1 MEKRPS
7 EVFLALWRFR
17 TTHDDEETPE
27 DFALCADA
35 WRKIQSLEE
44 IYAEASERARKQYTI
59 PADKQ
64 WPEWRSQVLG
74 QPVSRNDPAEDPTQ
88 VSFVKSERIDYQA
101 LMEGGVGHPDPAGE
115 PGPPGVIPEDNS
127 EESQPGEDPV
137 QLPPAEGSPHYTGY
151 MSRLKN
157 ETLSRLR
164 ILRRDKGLTSAQ
176 ITEASGGKL
185 TLNTVMDMLDAKQ
198 VPLAMWDEMKRALDK
213 IEGIAGETA
222 PPLKSGGE
230 KE

>member
-35 WRKIQSLEE
+35 WRQIKALEE
-44 IYAEASERARKQYTI
+44 IYAEASYRAGMADLLQSGI
-59 PADKQ
+59 PA
-64 WPEWRSQVLG
+64 
-74 QPVSRNDPAEDPTQ
+74 SRN
-88 VSFVKSERIDYQA
+88 
-101 LMEGGVGHPDPAGE
+101 DPAGE

-127 EESQPGEDPV
+127 EVSQPGEDPV

-222 PPLKSGGE
+222 PPSKAGE
-230 KE
+230 KRSEP

>member
-44 IYAEASERARKQYTI
+44 IYAEASYRAGMADLLQSGI
-59 PADKQ
+59 PA
-64 WPEWRSQVLG
+64 
-74 QPVSRNDPAEDPTQ
+74 SRN
-88 VSFVKSERIDYQA
+88 
-101 LMEGGVGHPDPAGE
+101 DPAGE

-213 IEGIAGETA
+213 I
-222 PPLKSGGE
+222 
-230 KE
+230 